1 MDVVVSSTSAA
12 HLEYLLRIADS
23 SLILGHRL
31 SEWCGHGPVLEEDIA
46 LTNVALDLIG
56 QARLLYTRAG
66 ALEDGG
72 RSEDQFAFNRTESEF
87 RNVTMVEL
95 PNGDYG
101 STIMRNFLFTAFQ
114 LELWPLL
121 QASADAQLAEIA
133 GKSRKEAQYH
143 AQHAS
148 DWTVRLG
155 DGTDESHTRMQ
166 RALDTLWPYTA
177 EFFSASTTDDA
188 AAESAIGPA
197 WSSLEARWH
206 AAVRP
211 VLDVATL
218 RVPERTIVPVARQG
232 GPAQRAHGAVAARD
246 AVSATY
252 LPEPQLVVEVR
263 GLMTPRYHTLR
274 IADVRRETPEC
285 ISVTFDLPPELAP
298 AYRFVQGQHL
308 GLRTTL
314 DGEELRRSYSIC
326 SGVDDGEIRVA
337 IKKVGGGKFSHWANE
352 ALKPGDPIEVL
363 TPEGRFFTPLDP
375 AHGKHYVAFVAGSG
389 ITPVLSLIR
398 TTLAREPKSRFTL
411 VYGNRRQSSVMFHE
425 ALEDLKDRYLTRFS
439 LYNVFSRE
447 AQEVELFNGRIDAA
461 KVNQFLESLVPSDTI
476 DEAFIC
482 GPLTMIDDVEVA
494 LIAAGVPANHVH
506 VERFGIPTGSTRGD
520 R

>member
-1 MDVVVSSTSAA
+1 
-12 HLEYLLRIADS
+12 
-23 SLILGHRL
+23 
-31 SEWCGHGPVLEEDIA
+31 
-46 LTNVALDLIG
+46 
-56 QARLLYTRAG
+56 
-66 ALEDGG
+66 
-72 RSEDQFAFNRTESEF
+72 
-87 RNVTMVEL
+87 
-95 PNGDYG
+95 
-101 STIMRNFLFTAFQ
+101 
-114 LELWPLL
+114 
-121 QASADAQLAEIA
+121 
-133 GKSRKEAQYH
+133 
-143 AQHAS
+143 
-148 DWTVRLG
+148 
-155 DGTDESHTRMQ
+155 
-166 RALDTLWPYTA
+166 
-177 EFFSASTTDDA
+177 
-188 AAESAIGPA
+188 
-197 WSSLEARWH
+197 
-206 AAVRP
+206 
-211 VLDVATL
+211 
-218 RVPERTIVPVARQG
+218 
-232 GPAQRAHGAVAARD
+232 
-246 AVSATY
+246 
-252 LPEPQLVVEVR
+252 
-263 GLMTPRYHTLR
+263 MTPRYHTLR

-506 VERFGIPTGSTRGD
+506 VERFGIPTGLAQEIDDTEAAQSHIELIIDGVKREVDFMPGQHSILDAGRSAGIDLPFSCKAGMCSTCRAKVLDGQVRMAKNYALEPHEVADGFVLTCQSYPLTD
-520 R
+520 RVVISYDAR